1 LKSTVV
7 LVCQS
12 DTILDLGI
20 LSGLNAARGWILIQ
34 LVPDDIAVLLKA
46 IKLKQPD
53 VVILSQRSNSARHS
67 QFRSLLASLPTIR
80 TLIVC
85 MESNHVCINQ
95 SQIIQIEKASDLI
108 NLLQTTSQMNLPGG
122 KISMEQDQD
131 HEQRKQL
138 SKLNLKANSK
148 EENL

>member
-20 LSGLNAARGWILIQ
+20 LSGLNAARGWILIH
-34 LVPDDIAVLLKA
+34 LVPDDIAILLKA

-53 VVILSQRSNSARHS
+53 VIILSQKSNSARHS
-67 QFRSLLASLPTIR
+67 QFRSLLASQPTIR
-80 TLIVC
+80 TLTVC
-85 MESNHVCINQ
+85 MESNNVCMNH
-95 SQIIQIEKASDLI
+95 SQIVQIEKASDLI
-108 NLLQTTSQMNLPGG
+108 NLIQTHPQPRLTGG
-122 KISMEQDQD
+122 KITMEQIQAP
-131 HEQRKQL
+131 RKQL
-138 SKLNLKANSK
+138 SNLNLKANSK